1 MIFFNIIILLI
12 AFFFQSIFPAIY
24 FLSFKIYPDFLLI
37 ILLYFSSNN
46 SRFAT
51 ILIGFCIGFIQDL
64 ISEVELIG
72 IYSFIK
78 SLIGYLFGSLK
89 KYDGFYSKKI
99 LNIFIFIIFII
110 HFSIYYFVKFNNI
123 FDFAIFI
130 QLVFINSII
139 NMFIYLILNE
149 IFPTVK
155 KK

>member
-1 MIFFNIIILLI
+1 MIFFNIIILFI
-12 AFFFQSIFPAIY
+12 VFFFQSIFPAIY

-46 SRFAT
+46 SRFAS

-99 LNIFIFIIFII
+99 LNIFIFIIFVI
-110 HFSIYYFVKFNNI
+110 HFSIYYIVKFNNI
-123 FDFAIFI
+123 FDFAIFL
-130 QLVFINSII
+130 QLVFINSLI
-139 NMFIYLILNE
+139 NMFIYLILHE

>member
-1 MIFFNIIILLI
+1 MIFFNIIILFI
-12 AFFFQSIFPAIY
+12 VFFFQSIFPAIY

-37 ILLYFSSNN
+37 ILLYFSLNN

>member
-1 MIFFNIIILLI
+1 MIFFNFIILLI
-12 AFFFQSIFPAIY
+12 VFFFQSIFPAIY

>member
-1 MIFFNIIILLI
+1 MIFFNIIILFI
-12 AFFFQSIFPAIY
+12 VFFFQSIFPAIY

-37 ILLYFSSNN
+37 ILLYFSLNN

-99 LNIFIFIIFII
+99 LNIFIFIIFVI